1 MKYDLYKPV
10 SFSWDQDKCPSL
22 KNYQAMQCYVCALER
37 RGAGANAG

>member
-10 SFSWDQDKCPSL
+10 SFSWEHDKSHSL

-37 RGAGANAG
+37 RGTGANVG